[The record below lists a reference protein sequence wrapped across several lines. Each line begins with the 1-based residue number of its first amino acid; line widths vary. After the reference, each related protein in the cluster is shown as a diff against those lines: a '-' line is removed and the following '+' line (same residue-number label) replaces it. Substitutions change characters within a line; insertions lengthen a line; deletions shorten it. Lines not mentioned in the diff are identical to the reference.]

1 MVWYYQ
7 LLNNNH
13 WNLDHPFERLFGRHR
28 GGAGPDGRELDQPIN
43 LRVERREVR
52 CPPAFRAGPPSSVR
66 STAPP
71 ASSCGAK
78 PAVTRS
84 DIISSID
91 SIDGATGVVSENSA
105 VVFRN
110 ALDDME

>member
-1 MVWYYQ
+1 MPTGVPGRTAIVCT
-7 LLNNNH
+7 
-13 WNLDHPFERLFGRHR
+13 LD
-28 GGAGPDGRELDQPIN
+28 
-43 LRVERREVR
+43 
-52 CPPAFRAGPPSSVR
+52 RATGE
-66 STAPP
+66 
-71 ASSCGAK
+71 SCGAK

-110 ALDDME
+110 ALDSLNRHDLYS